1 MIDDTTAR
9 SIVHGSPSGYTLGCR
24 SQGGCANHGHPQLL
38 TCADAYAAAHADWSL
53 SRRPTDHPI
62 TRADIKLQRTRPVAP
77 RAEVPPP
84 APTSVVEP
92 SPTAPAATKP
102 ARAARQPGAPRRAAA
117 APPRT
122 TPAPIVEPAR
132 PALAADASPT
142 PKTPPPPPHQQRSS
156 ARKAQPKPKAQPRPR
171 PQPQPRPARKPATP
185 RAPRAPRPPVH
196 GTVYAHRRGCKIEA
210 ECPNFGTEHPTCT
223 AAHHEY
229 YRDYRQ
235 RRIAGDGPNL
245 DHGTP
250 YGYAFGCHNRD
261 DCPGAADGTTCSDA
275 ARAAETQRRRAR
287 GIGPA
292 AELTESAP
300 VREHIAQLRAAG
312 MGILEIAAAAG
323 VSKTTLRAL
332 IYGRDDYAGGTKGP
346 RHGKIPTYIATTN
359 ATRIL
364 SVSAPAQVT
373 S

>member
-24 SQGGCANHGHPQLL
+24 SQGGCANHGHSQLL

-53 SRRPTDHPI
+53 SRRPADLPI
-62 TRADIKLQRTRPVAP
+62 TKADIKLQRTRPAAP
-77 RAEVPPP
+77 RTETP
-84 APTSVVEP
+84 APTPIVKPEP
-92 SPTAPAATKP
+92 AKPAATKP
-102 ARAARQPGAPRRAAA
+102 ARAPRRPATPKPAATA
-117 APPRT
+117 PQRTAPTPIAKPELITPANATPPVAPPPR
-122 TPAPIVEPAR
+122 
-132 PALAADASPT
+132 
-142 PKTPPPPPHQQRSS
+142 QQRPSP
-156 ARKAQPKPKAQPRPR
+156 RKAQPKPKTQPKPH
-171 PQPQPRPARKPATP
+171 PTRKPAAT
-185 RAPRAPRPPVH
+185 RAPRLPVH
-196 GTVYAHRRGCKIEA
+196 GTVYAHRRGCKIEV
-210 ECPNFGTEHPTCT
+210 ECPNYGTDRPTCT

-229 YRDYRQ
+229 YRNYRE
-235 RRIAGDGPNL
+235 RRIAGDGPDL
-245 DHGTP
+245 AHGTP
-250 YGYAFGCHNRD
+250 YGYAFGCHDRD
-261 DCPGAADGTTCSDA
+261 DCPGGEDGKTCSDA

-292 AELTESAP
+292 VELTESAP

-332 IYGRDDYAGGTKGP
+332 IYGRDDYVGGIKGP
-346 RHGKIPTYIATTN
+346 RHGKIPTYIATIN

-364 SVSAPAQVT
+364 SVSATAQVT